1 MEYRAIGRTDL
12 QVSEL
17 CLGTMTF
24 GWGADKET
32 SFAIMDRAVEGG
44 INFFD
49 TADIYSNWIEGNPGG
64 VAEAWIGDWLA
75 DRKPDGIVI
84 ATKVRGRMWDGS
96 DGEGLSRAHIM
107 RGVEESLR
115 RLQIEQIDLYQTH
128 WPDDDTSLDETLR
141 ALDDLIQQGKVR
153 FVGCSNHSADLLKE
167 ALRISTEGGLAR
179 YESLQPHYSLVKR
192 EEFERELLALCE
204 QESIGVIP
212 YSPLGRG
219 FLTGKYRRNQ
229 GAPGGSR
236 GATRADDEIHK
247 FANERNFA
255 LLDQMEAMGKE
266 RGATIAQIALAW
278 QLTQPVIASPIVGAT
293 KVAQL
298 EESLGAVGLR
308 LNEEEMQALDEASS
322 WR

>member
-84 ATKVRGRMWDGS
+84 ATKVRGRMWDGP
-96 DGEGLSRAHIM
+96 DGEGLSRTHIM

-115 RLQIEQIDLYQTH
+115 RLQIERIDLYQTH
-128 WPDDDTSLDETLR
+128 WPDDDTPLDETLR

-153 FVGCSNHSADLLKE
+153 YVGCSNHSAALLKE

-219 FLTGKYRRNQ
+219 FLTGKYRRDQ
-229 GAPGGSR
+229 GAPAGSR

-247 FANERNFA
+247 FASERNFA

-293 KVAQL
+293 NVAQL